1 MEITKYCSKCDSTQP
16 IEQFCKTKRSADG
29 HSWTC
34 KTCVK
39 KYQLANKEK
48 LKAYQREYQAKYRPE
63 HKEELKQYLKDW
75 QQANPEI
82 SRAHVAASKARN
94 PEYYKAYAREWA
106 RKDRL
111 RKQLAK
117 QQQPNDQ

>member
-1 MEITKYCSKCDSTQP
+1 MEITKYCSKCDATQP

-48 LKAYQREYQAKYRPE
+48 LKAYQYEYQAKYRLE

-75 QQANPEI
+75 QQANSEKTN
-82 SRAHVAASKARN
+82 AYVAASKAKN
-94 PEYYKAYAREWA
+94 PEYYKAYAREWQ
-106 RKDRL
+106 RKNRL
-111 RKQLAK
+111 RKKLAK